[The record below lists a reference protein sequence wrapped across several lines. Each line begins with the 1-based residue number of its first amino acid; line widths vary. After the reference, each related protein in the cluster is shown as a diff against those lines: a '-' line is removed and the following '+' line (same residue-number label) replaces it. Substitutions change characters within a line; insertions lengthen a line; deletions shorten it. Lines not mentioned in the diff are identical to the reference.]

1 MNKGISSNSNFNIER
16 TTFGKI
22 CKYSW
27 IGFNILFFLWVI
39 YFVLRVIYGFI
50 NGSYI
55 SSGEVDPTLGIGLAI
70 SLICFVVVFV
80 GGNVVLG
87 LMTFFTRPR

>member
-1 MNKGISSNSNFNIER
+1 MKEGNIPYPNFKTER

-39 YFVLRVIYGFI
+39 YFVLSVIHGFI

-55 SSGEVDPTLGIGLAI
+55 SSGEIDPTLGIGLAI
-70 SLICFVVVFV
+70 SLISFVVVFIV
-80 GGNVVLG
+80 GNVILG
-87 LMTFFTRPR
+87 LMTYLTRPR